1 MIFKKITLFKWLI
14 LPIILFVRLTV
25 VQVEGIIL
33 CFPTFIILRFYENH
47 KRLSGKRYTIVD
59 YKVRMNN

>member
-33 CFPTFIILRFYENH
+33 CFPDFIILRFYENH
-47 KRLSGKRYTIVD
+47 KRLFGKRYTIVD

>member
-14 LPIILFVRLTV
+14 LPIILFIRLTV

-33 CFPTFIILRFYENH
+33 SFPNFIILHFYENH